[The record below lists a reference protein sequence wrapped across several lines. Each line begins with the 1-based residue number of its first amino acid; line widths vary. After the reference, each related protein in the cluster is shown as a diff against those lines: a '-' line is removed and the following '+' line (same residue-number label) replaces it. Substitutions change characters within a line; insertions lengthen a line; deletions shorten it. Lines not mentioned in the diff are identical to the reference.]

1 MSGSKHGPDCLS
13 PTGSIA
19 SGLMNEMTKSRKRF
33 GYKPALLVG
42 RQFVELSDTHI
53 ICTDSEGEEKW
64 RLATA
69 DIDRLAFVENR
80 IRGVRMSRLDLLTKD
95 RTARRSLSCN
105 STATDPETDPDFLA
119 FRETIA
125 AVLERL
131 AATRPDILVTI
142 GEYGRARLSMFLVA
156 AVAALFAL
164 GMAIAAVASGR
175 GDRLAGDG
183 LVPVAALLLFGLYF
197 AWVYAP
203 WRPRARVPVKLFA
216 KAFSELT
223 GKNAPDSP

>member
-1 MSGSKHGPDCLS
+1 MDEL
-13 PTGSIA
+13 
-19 SGLMNEMTKSRKRF
+19 TKARKRL

-42 RQFVELSDTHI
+42 RQFVELGDTHI

-69 DIDRLAFVENR
+69 DIDRLAFVEHR

-105 STATDPETDPDFLA
+105 STATDPQSDPDYIA
-119 FRETIA
+119 FRETMA

-131 AATRPDILVTI
+131 AATRPDIPVTI

-164 GMAIAAVASGR
+164 GMTIAAVASGR
-175 GDRLAGDG
+175 GDRLAGEG

-197 AWVYAP
+197 AWAYAP

-216 KAFSELT
+216 KAFSKLT
-223 GKNAPDSP
+223 GKQASDGP

>member
-1 MSGSKHGPDCLS
+1 
-13 PTGSIA
+13 
-19 SGLMNEMTKSRKRF
+19 MNEMTKTRKRF

-42 RQFVELSDTHI
+42 RQSVELGDTHI

-69 DIDRLAFVENR
+69 DVDRLAFVEHR
-80 IRGVRMSRLDLLTKD
+80 IRGVRMSRLDLLTKE

-105 STATDPETDPDFLA
+105 SAATDPDYLA
-119 FRETIA
+119 FRDTIA

-131 AATRPDILVTI
+131 AATRSDIPVTI
-142 GEYGRARLSMFLVA
+142 GEYGRARLSMFLVG

-164 GMAIAAVASGR
+164 GMAIAAVANGR
-175 GDRLAGDG
+175 GDRLVGES

-197 AWVYAP
+197 AWAYAP

-216 KAFSELT
+216 KAFPEVT
-223 GKNAPDSP
+223 GKKAPDGP